1 MKIFI
6 SHSFKDSNIASLLK
20 EKLLIRGVSV
30 VQIEHTPKIGDNIAF
45 QIEDAVNNADAF
57 IILLSKNYI
66 DSKWSDLELMMI
78 YDQTLG
84 RKNGK
89 HILPI
94 LLEKGTKIPPVLRN
108 IAYADFTDRKESNL
122 EYLID
127 NISNQLFSQVSNENR
142 EYKKIRNLL
151 REQEVFLKLQE
162 VEYQLQRNKQKRI
175 RKVFQWSFILIA
187 VISLVTS
194 FLLFAKQLDIK
205 ESLEFS
211 INVQNVI
218 FYLFGFLT
226 AIIPSLYITI
236 KHKRNGK

>member
-6 SHSFKDSNIASLLK
+6 SHSFKDSSIASLLK
-20 EKLLIRGVSV
+20 EKLLQRGLSV
-30 VQIEHTPKIGDNIAF
+30 VQIEHTPKVGDNIAF

-57 IILLSKNYI
+57 IILLSKNFI
-66 DSKWSDLELMMI
+66 ESKWSDLELMMI

-84 RKNGK
+84 RKKGK
-89 HILPI
+89 RILPI

-108 IAYADFTDRKESNL
+108 IVYADFTDRKETNL

-127 NISNQLFSQVSNENR
+127 KVSNQLLSQNSIETR

-151 REQEVFLKLQE
+151 KDQEEFLKLQE

-175 RKVFQWSFILIA
+175 RNVFQWSFLLIA
-187 VISLVTS
+187 IISLVTTV
-194 FLLFAKQLDIK
+194 LLFSKRLDIK
-205 ESLEFS
+205 KSLEFS
-211 INVQNVI
+211 ISVQNVI

-236 KHKRNGK
+236 KNKRNGK